1 MIQQLN
7 SVDQYCCLFHKKHQV
22 TRRNSLILSQ
32 LRYGVRSTADL
43 AESRLS
49 VHYPVLFIIY
59 VDLSTGTQ
67 ADNIRAGLP
76 AAGAGAEQAGCG
88 WDVFIETWT
97 QQQKLHSGSKARS
110 LCWDDQLSELK
121 SEPA

>member
-1 MIQQLN
+1 MGE
-7 SVDQYCCLFHKKHQV
+7 DPTKG
-22 TRRNSLILSQ
+22 SLILSVPLIQ
-32 LRYGVRSTADL
+32 PMTNEL
-43 AESRLS
+43 
-49 VHYPVLFIIY
+49 
-59 VDLSTGTQ
+59 
-67 ADNIRAGLP
+67 RAGLP

-97 QQQKLHSGSKARS
+97 QQQKLRSGSKARS